1 MTERHIQ
8 VTVKFPATSR
18 VERILLVEEDPE
30 YVDFRIDSFIKNAE
44 KEMGCECENI
54 EIKSI

>member
-1 MTERHIQ
+1 
-8 VTVKFPATSR
+8 